1 MRYLIIVVFGLFSFK
16 INAQELFVMT
26 EPASNMPTASI
37 GVRDMSQVVFK
48 KDKGS
53 YYNNMPELMW
63 GVNKNLMIH
72 ATAFTSSMEGN
83 MMFQGGSLYVKYRFF
98 SVDDLHSHFRLAAY
112 GRLSTNNS
120 TVNHEEIETM
130 GMNSGYETGI
140 VATKLVNKTALS
152 TSISYERA
160 LNNQDNGFPSTF
172 SNSAMNYTFSI
183 GQLMYPKKYTNFK
196 QTNINAMLE
205 LLGQRL
211 NQNGKSYLDVV
222 PSIQFIVNSQARIDL
237 AYRRQIY
244 SDMDRISSNSILLK
258 LEYTFFNVTN

>member
-1 MRYLIIVVFGLFSFK
+1 MKYFVILVSFLSFQ
-16 INAQELFVMT
+16 IHAQELFVMT

-37 GVRDMSQVVFK
+37 GVRDMSLFAFK
-48 KDKGS
+48 KTGG
-53 YYNNMPELMW
+53 YNYHNMPELMW
-63 GVNKNLMIH
+63 GVNKDWMVHASAFLSDKQGDLML
-72 ATAFTSSMEGN
+72 E
-83 MMFQGGSLYVKYRFF
+83 GGSLYAKYRFF

-112 GRLSTNNS
+112 GRISTSNAEI
-120 TVNHEEIETM
+120 HQEDIETM
-130 GMNSGYETGI
+130 GMNSGYEIGT
-140 VATKLVNKTALS
+140 VATQLINKTALS
-152 TSISYERA
+152 ASISYERA
-160 LNNQDNGFPSTF
+160 FNNQGNIFPDEW
-172 SNSAMNYTFSI
+172 SNSAMNYTFSV

-244 SDMDRISSNSILLK
+244 SDMERISANSILLK

>member
-1 MRYLIIVVFGLFSFK
+1 MKYFVILVSFLSFQ
-16 INAQELFVMT
+16 IQAQELFVMT

-37 GVRDMSQVVFK
+37 GVRDMSLFAFK
-48 KDKGS
+48 KTGG
-53 YYNNMPELMW
+53 YNYHNMPELMW
-63 GVNKNLMIH
+63 GVNKDWMVHASAFLSDKQGNLML
-72 ATAFTSSMEGN
+72 E
-83 MMFQGGSLYVKYRFF
+83 GGSLYAKYRFF
-98 SVDDLHSHFRLAAY
+98 SVDDLHSHLRLAAY
-112 GRLSTNNS
+112 GRISTSNAEI
-120 TVNHEEIETM
+120 HQEDIETM
-130 GMNSGYETGI
+130 GMNSGYEIGT
-140 VATKLVNKTALS
+140 VATQLINKTALS
-152 TSISYERA
+152 ASISYERA
-160 LNNQDNGFPSTF
+160 FNNQGNIFPDEW
-172 SNSAMNYTFSI
+172 SNSAMNYTFSV

-244 SDMDRISSNSILLK
+244 SDMERISANSILLK

>member
-1 MRYLIIVVFGLFSFK
+1 MKYFVILVSFLSFQ
-16 INAQELFVMT
+16 IHAQELFVMT

-37 GVRDMSQVVFK
+37 GVRDMSLFAFK
-48 KDKGS
+48 KTGG
-53 YYNNMPELMW
+53 YNYHNMPELMW
-63 GVNKNLMIH
+63 GVNKDWMVHASAFLSDKQGNLML
-72 ATAFTSSMEGN
+72 E
-83 MMFQGGSLYVKYRFF
+83 GGSLYAKYRFF

-112 GRLSTNNS
+112 GRISTSNAEI
-120 TVNHEEIETM
+120 HQEDIETM
-130 GMNSGYETGI
+130 GMNSGYEIGT
-140 VATKLVNKTALS
+140 VATQLINKTALS
-152 TSISYERA
+152 ASISYERA
-160 LNNQDNGFPSTF
+160 FNNQGNIFPDEW
-172 SNSAMNYTFSI
+172 SNSAMNYTFSV

-211 NQNGKSYLDVV
+211 NQNGNSYLDVV

-244 SDMDRISSNSILLK
+244 SDMERISANSILLK

>member
-1 MRYLIIVVFGLFSFK
+1 MKYFVILISLLSFP
-16 INAQELFVMT
+16 IHAQELFVMT

-37 GVRDMSQVVFK
+37 GVRDMSLFAFK
-48 KDKGS
+48 KTEG
-53 YYNNMPELMW
+53 YNYHNMPELMW
-63 GVNKNLMIH
+63 GVNKDWMVHASAFLSDKQGDLML
-72 ATAFTSSMEGN
+72 E
-83 MMFQGGSLYVKYRFF
+83 GGSLYAKYRFF
-98 SVDDLHSHFRLAAY
+98 SVDDLHSHLRLAAY
-112 GRLSTNNS
+112 GRISTSNAEI
-120 TVNHEEIETM
+120 HQEDIETM
-130 GMNSGYETGI
+130 GMNSGYEIGT
-140 VATKLVNKTALS
+140 VATQLINKTALS
-152 TSISYERA
+152 ASISYERA
-160 LNNQDNGFPSTF
+160 FNNQGNIFPDEW
-172 SNSAMNYTFSI
+172 SNSAMNYTFSV

-244 SDMDRISSNSILLK
+244 SDMERISANSILLK

>member
-1 MRYLIIVVFGLFSFK
+1 MLCLLSFH

-26 EPASNMPTASI
+26 EPASNMPTGSI
-37 GVRDMSQVVFK
+37 GVRDMNLFAFK
-48 KDKGS
+48 KTDGHN
-53 YYNNMPELMW
+53 YHNMPELMW
-63 GVNKNLMIH
+63 GVNKDWMIH
-72 ATAFTSSMEGN
+72 ASAFLSNKEGN
-83 MMFQGGSLYVKYRFF
+83 LKLEGGSLYAKYRFF

-112 GRLSTNNS
+112 GRISTSN
-120 TVNHEEIETM
+120 TRIHQEDIETM
-130 GMNSGYETGI
+130 GMNSGYEIGA
-140 VATKLVNKTALS
+140 VATQLINKTALS

-160 LNNQDNGFPSTF
+160 MNNQDYDFPDAF
-172 SNSAMNYTFSI
+172 SNSALNYTFSI
-183 GQLMYPKKYTNFK
+183 GQLMYPKKYINFK

-222 PSIQFIVNSQARIDL
+222 PSVQFIINSQARIDL

-244 SDMDRISSNSILLK
+244 SDMERISTNSILLK

>member
-1 MRYLIIVVFGLFSFK
+1 MKYFVILVSFLSFQ
-16 INAQELFVMT
+16 IHAQELFVMT

-37 GVRDMSQVVFK
+37 GVRDMSLFAFK
-48 KDKGS
+48 KTGG
-53 YYNNMPELMW
+53 YNYHNMPELMW
-63 GVNKNLMIH
+63 GVNKDWMVHASAFLSDKQGDLML
-72 ATAFTSSMEGN
+72 E
-83 MMFQGGSLYVKYRFF
+83 GGSLYAKYRFF

-112 GRLSTNNS
+112 GRISTSNAEI
-120 TVNHEEIETM
+120 HQEDIETM
-130 GMNSGYETGI
+130 GMNSGYEIGA
-140 VATKLVNKTALS
+140 VATQLINKTALS
-152 TSISYERA
+152 ASISYERA
-160 LNNQDNGFPSTF
+160 FNNQGNIFPDEW
-172 SNSAMNYTFSI
+172 SNSAMNYTFSV

-244 SDMDRISSNSILLK
+244 SDMERISANSILLK

>member
-1 MRYLIIVVFGLFSFK
+1 MKYFIILVSFLSFQ
-16 INAQELFVMT
+16 IHAQELFVMT

-37 GVRDMSQVVFK
+37 GVRDMSLFAFK
-48 KDKGS
+48 KTKG
-53 YYNNMPELMW
+53 YNYHNMPELMW
-63 GVNKNLMIH
+63 GVNKDWMVHASAFLSDKQGDLML
-72 ATAFTSSMEGN
+72 E
-83 MMFQGGSLYVKYRFF
+83 GGSLYAKYRFF

-112 GRLSTNNS
+112 GRISTSNAEI
-120 TVNHEEIETM
+120 HQEDIETM
-130 GMNSGYETGI
+130 GMNSGYEIGT
-140 VATKLVNKTALS
+140 VATQLINKTALS
-152 TSISYERA
+152 ASISYERA
-160 LNNQDNGFPSTF
+160 FNNQGNIFPDEW
-172 SNSAMNYTFSI
+172 SNSAMNYTFSV

-237 AYRRQIY
+237 TYRRQIY
-244 SDMDRISSNSILLK
+244 SDMERISANSILLK

>member
-1 MRYLIIVVFGLFSFK
+1 MKYFVILVSFLSFQ
-16 INAQELFVMT
+16 IHAQELFVMT

-37 GVRDMSQVVFK
+37 GVRDMSLFAFK
-48 KDKGS
+48 KTGG
-53 YYNNMPELMW
+53 YNYHNMPELMW
-63 GVNKNLMIH
+63 GVNKDWMVHASAFLSDKQGDLML
-72 ATAFTSSMEGN
+72 E
-83 MMFQGGSLYVKYRFF
+83 GGSLYAKYRFF
-98 SVDDLHSHFRLAAY
+98 SVDDLHSHLRLAAY
-112 GRLSTNNS
+112 GRISTSNAEI
-120 TVNHEEIETM
+120 HQEDIETM
-130 GMNSGYETGI
+130 GMNSGYEIGA
-140 VATKLVNKTALS
+140 VATQLINKTALS
-152 TSISYERA
+152 ASISYERA
-160 LNNQDNGFPSTF
+160 FNNQGNIFPDEW
-172 SNSAMNYTFSI
+172 SNSAMNYTFSV

-244 SDMDRISSNSILLK
+244 SDMERISANSILLK